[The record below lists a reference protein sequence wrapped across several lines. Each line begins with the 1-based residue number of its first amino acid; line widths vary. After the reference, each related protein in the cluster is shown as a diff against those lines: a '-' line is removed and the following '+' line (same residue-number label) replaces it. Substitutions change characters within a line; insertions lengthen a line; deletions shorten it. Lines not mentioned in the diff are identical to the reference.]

1 MRRSVLTVIAI
12 GLAFVAGHLLTS
24 RQASVLGQNMG
35 SGFAAVP
42 GARGGQD
49 LTGPYDVDPDWPK
62 PMSQLP
68 NHQNW
73 TWGAVQGIF
82 AESPDRVFIIQRGEL
97 PFVFTNLKTGEGLD
111 SVLGWLLAVSG
122 KQLVSHH
129 SGHVD

>member
-1 MRRSVLTVIAI
+1 MRKAAWAVIVIAVVFM
-12 GLAFVAGHLLTS
+12 GYLVTS
-24 RQASVLGQNMG
+24 RQPSVLGQSMPG
-35 SGFAAVP
+35 GGFAAVP

-49 LTGPYDVDPDWPK
+49 LTGPYDVDADWPK

-97 PFVFTNLKTGEGLD
+97 P
-111 SVLGWLLAVSG
+111 LLRRPQPVA
-122 KQLVSHH
+122 L
-129 SGHVD
+129 